1 MLLASIILEV
11 KVFLFIMALLTVIF
25 DIIHSVGVV
34 RLKQGKLIPSLSS
47 LIVFGASLSYI
58 LTMLICGF

>member
-1 MLLASIILEV
+1 MLLASIILEA

-25 DIIHSVGVV
+25 DIIHSVGVI

-47 LIVFGASLSYI
+47 LVVFGVSLSYI

>member
-1 MLLASIILEV
+1 MLLASIILEA

-25 DIIHSVGVV
+25 DIIHSVGVI

-47 LIVFGASLSYI
+47 LVVFGASLSYI

>member
-1 MLLASIILEV
+1 MLLASIILEA

-25 DIIHSVGVV
+25 DIIRSVGVI

-47 LIVFGASLSYI
+47 LVVFGVSLSYI

>member
-25 DIIHSVGVV
+25 DIIHSVGVI